1 MQNVYLPSYKL
12 QQYVSNA
19 AAITSNDV
27 LEDYKKRF
35 LNYKVEILH
44 VTEKAIDQDFYNG
57 LLADRPSDDEL
68 RNLYNEIFQT
78 MTNLN

>member
-44 VTEKAIDQDFYNG
+44 VTEKAIDQDF
-57 LLADRPSDDEL
+57 L
-68 RNLYNEIFQT
+68 
-78 MTNLN
+78 